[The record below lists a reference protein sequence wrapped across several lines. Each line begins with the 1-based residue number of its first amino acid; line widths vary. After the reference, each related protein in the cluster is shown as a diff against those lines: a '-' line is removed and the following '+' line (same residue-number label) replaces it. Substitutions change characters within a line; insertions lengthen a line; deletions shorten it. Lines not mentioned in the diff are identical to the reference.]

1 MTEENDDFGSQQL
14 LETTLRE
21 MVTSVRHQEMIGE
34 GYSPSKIKAKF
45 REIIERRLVDYI
57 Q

>member
-1 MTEENDDFGSQQL
+1 MTEENDDVGSQQL